1 MDAFTIEAFA
11 LLGIGL
17 AVIGLRTYWR
27 LSTVGIRNLKADDY
41 LMLLAAVVYSAET
54 YLAYSVGK
62 LWHGLA
68 NNGMT
73 DDERR
78 LLDPSSEERLQN
90 ADSRVVSLHVPAMVL
105 KAAMCTFYI
114 RLTDGLNLLM
124 RIYVGFALI
133 TSTWIAVLFSIL
145 FSCQPLEKNWQIY
158 PDPGSMC
165 APTGSYFMD
174 ITTNQDADFCQPAIS
189 KVDIFVTV
197 VLNVVTDLYLLTI
210 PIPMLWQSSI
220 KPVKKAALIVM
231 FSGGVFVTAA
241 GVLRCVLIITV
252 SSFSIHL
259 DSFVRMLWTT
269 ILSVVQ
275 RPSACIGAWN
285 PVTGAQQA
293 GSWAVRETFVAVITT
308 NLPLVFPMFR
318 IWLYPIAGT
327 VRQYS
332 SRALSHPSKDSRSG
346 ITGGSTKPQQ
356 PGGAFSLD
364 DRNPRRGK
372 GVRSVDH
379 ITGLTFSESERGFM
393 IRIAV
398 RRARSPSLQ
407 RRDDTALNIHPYNS
421 AKDRSVKV
429 GIKVTYMGIHYS

>member
-1 MDAFTIEAFA
+1 
-11 LLGIGL
+11 
-17 AVIGLRTYWR
+17 
-27 LSTVGIRNLKADDY
+27 
-41 LMLLAAVVYSAET
+41 
-54 YLAYSVGK
+54 
-62 LWHGLA
+62 
-68 NNGMT
+68 MT

-78 LLDPSSEERLQN
+78 LLNPSSEEYRL
-90 ADSRVVSLHVPAMVL
+90 RVGGSKTQIAGWSTYTFLLWVL

-133 TSTWIAVLFSIL
+133 ASTWIAVLFSIL
-145 FSCQPLEKNWQIY
+145 FGCQPLEKNWQIY
-158 PDPGSMC
+158 PDPG
-165 APTGSYFMD
+165 
-174 ITTNQDADFCQPAIS
+174 NFCQPAIS

-241 GVLRCVLIITV
+241 GVLRCVLIIT
-252 SSFSIHL
+252 
-259 DSFVRMLWTT
+259 
-269 ILSVVQ
+269 
-275 RPSACIGAWN
+275 N

-308 NLPLVFPMFR
+308 NLPMVFPMFR

-332 SRALSHPSKDSRSG
+332 SRALSHLSKDSRSG

-379 ITGLTFSESERGFM
+379 ITGLTFSESEERLYDQN
-393 IRIAV
+393 
-398 RRARSPSLQ
+398 RSPTGKVPVSAET
-407 RRDDTALNIHPYNS
+407 RRYSTQYP
-421 AKDRSVKV
+421 SV
-429 GIKVTYMGIHYS
+429 

>member
-78 LLDPSSEERLQN
+78 LLDPSSEEYRL
-90 ADSRVVSLHVPAMVL
+90 RVGGSKTQIAGWSTYTFLLWVL

-133 TSTWIAVLFSIL
+133 ASTWIAVLFSIL
-145 FSCQPLEKNWQIY
+145 FA
-158 PDPGSMC
+158 C
-165 APTGSYFMD
+165 APTGSCFMD

-241 GVLRCVLIITV
+241 GVLRCVLIIT
-252 SSFSIHL
+252 
-259 DSFVRMLWTT
+259 
-269 ILSVVQ
+269 
-275 RPSACIGAWN
+275 N
-285 PVTGAQQA
+285 PITGAQQA

-308 NLPLVFPMFR
+308 NLPMVFPMFR

-332 SRALSHPSKDSRSG
+332 SRALSHLSKDSRSG

-379 ITGLTFSESERGFM
+379 ITGLTFSESEERLYDQN
-393 IRIAV
+393 
-398 RRARSPSLQ
+398 RSPAGKVPVSAET
-407 RRDDTALNIHPYNS
+407 RRYSTQYP
-421 AKDRSVKV
+421 SV
-429 GIKVTYMGIHYS
+429 

>member
-78 LLDPSSEERLQN
+78 LLDPSSEEYRL
-90 ADSRVVSLHVPAMVL
+90 RVGGSKTQIAGWSTYTFLLWVL

-114 RLTDGLNLLM
+114 RLT
-124 RIYVGFALI
+124 
-133 TSTWIAVLFSIL
+133 
-145 FSCQPLEKNWQIY
+145 
-158 PDPGSMC
+158 
-165 APTGSYFMD
+165 
-174 ITTNQDADFCQPAIS
+174 DADFCQPAIS

-220 KPVKKAALIVM
+220 KPVKKVALIVM

-241 GVLRCVLIITV
+241 GVLRCVLIIT
-252 SSFSIHL
+252 
-259 DSFVRMLWTT
+259 
-269 ILSVVQ
+269 
-275 RPSACIGAWN
+275 N

-308 NLPLVFPMFR
+308 NLPMVFPMFR

-332 SRALSHPSKDSRSG
+332 SRALSHLSKDSRSG

-356 PGGAFSLD
+356 LGGAFSLD

-379 ITGLTFSESERGFM
+379 ITGLTFSESEERLYDQNHSPTGKVPVS
-393 IRIAV
+393 AET
-398 RRARSPSLQ
+398 RRYSTQYPS
-407 RRDDTALNIHPYNS
+407 
-421 AKDRSVKV
+421 V
-429 GIKVTYMGIHYS
+429 

>member
-1 MDAFTIEAFA
+1 IGRPVTMDAFTIEAFA

-78 LLDPSSEERLQN
+78 LLDPSSEEYRL
-90 ADSRVVSLHVPAMVL
+90 RVGGSKTQIAGWSTYTFLLWVL

-114 RLTDGLNLLM
+114 RLT
-124 RIYVGFALI
+124 A
-133 TSTWIAVLFSIL
+133 A
-145 FSCQPLEKNWQIY
+145 
-158 PDPGSMC
+158 C

-275 RPSACIGAWN
+275 RPNTYIRRLEPHNRCPASRVLGRPRDLCGRDYYQPTLGLPYVPHLAL
-285 PVTGAQQA
+285 PV
-293 GSWAVRETFVAVITT
+293 
-308 NLPLVFPMFR
+308 
-318 IWLYPIAGT
+318 AGT

-379 ITGLTFSESERGFM
+379 ITGLTFSESEERLYDQN
-393 IRIAV
+393 
-398 RRARSPSLQ
+398 RSPTGKVPVSA

-421 AKDRSVKV
+421 AKDRTVEV
-429 GIKVTYMGIHYS
+429 GIKVTYMSIHYS

>member
-41 LMLLAAVVYSAET
+41 LMLLAAIWGSRLSPILRFMLTISISGPET

-78 LLDPSSEERLQN
+78 LLNPSSEEYRL
-90 ADSRVVSLHVPAMVL
+90 RVGGSKTQIAGWSTYTFLLWVL

-114 RLTDGLNLLM
+114 RLTSFSPFFLVASLWR
-124 RIYVGFALI
+124 RIGRF
-133 TSTWIAVLFSIL
+133 IL
-145 FSCQPLEKNWQIY
+145 TQAA
-158 PDPGSMC
+158 C

-241 GVLRCVLIITV
+241 GVLRCVLIIT
-252 SSFSIHL
+252 
-259 DSFVRMLWTT
+259 
-269 ILSVVQ
+269 
-275 RPSACIGAWN
+275 N

-308 NLPLVFPMFR
+308 NLPMVFPMFR
-318 IWLYPIAGT
+318 IWLYLSQARYASTHRVLSRIFRRTPAVELPVVVLSLSNLVALLASMIGT
-327 VRQYS
+327 R
-332 SRALSHPSKDSRSG
+332 
-346 ITGGSTKPQQ
+346 
-356 PGGAFSLD
+356 GAV
-364 DRNPRRGK
+364 K
-372 GVRSVDH
+372 GLEAWIISQV
-379 ITGLTFSESERGFM
+379 
-393 IRIAV
+393 
-398 RRARSPSLQ
+398 
-407 RRDDTALNIHPYNS
+407 
-421 AKDRSVKV
+421 
-429 GIKVTYMGIHYS
+429 

>member
-78 LLDPSSEERLQN
+78 LLDPSSEEYRLRRLQN
-90 ADSRVVSLHVPAMVL
+90 ADSRVVDLHVPAMGPEGRHVHFL
-105 KAAMCTFYI
+105 
-114 RLTDGLNLLM
+114 
-124 RIYVGFALI
+124 
-133 TSTWIAVLFSIL
+133 
-145 FSCQPLEKNWQIY
+145 Y
-158 PDPGSMC
+158 PFD
-165 APTGSYFMD
+165 Y
-174 ITTNQDADFCQPAIS
+174 FCQPAIS

-241 GVLRCVLIITV
+241 GVLRCVLIIT
-252 SSFSIHL
+252 
-259 DSFVRMLWTT
+259 
-269 ILSVVQ
+269 
-275 RPSACIGAWN
+275 N

-379 ITGLTFSESERGFM
+379 ITGLTFSESEERLYDQN
-393 IRIAV
+393 
-398 RRARSPSLQ
+398 RSPTGKVPVSAET
-407 RRDDTALNIHPYNS
+407 RRYSTQYP
-421 AKDRSVKV
+421 SV
-429 GIKVTYMGIHYS
+429 

>member
-1 MDAFTIEAFA
+1 MDVFTIEAFA

-41 LMLLAAVVYSAET
+41 LVLLAAVWGSSADLPYSDIPGI
-54 YLAYSVGK
+54 LCGK

-78 LLDPSSEERLQN
+78 LLDPSSEEYRL
-90 ADSRVVSLHVPAMVL
+90 
-105 KAAMCTFYI
+105 
-114 RLTDGLNLLM
+114 

-158 PDPGSMC
+158 PDPGSM
-165 APTGSYFMD
+165 ARTGSYFMD

-197 VLNVVTDLYLLTI
+197 VLNVVTDLYLLTT

-231 FSGGVFVTAA
+231 FSGRGFRDRCRGSA
-241 GVLRCVLIITV
+241 LRADNNGELFLHPPGLI
-252 SSFSIHL
+252 
-259 DSFVRMLWTT
+259 
-269 ILSVVQ
+269 
-275 RPSACIGAWN
+275 RPHVN

-318 IWLYPIAGT
+318 IWLYSIAGT

-346 ITGGSTKPQQ
+346 
-356 PGGAFSLD
+356 D
-364 DRNPRRGK
+364 YRW
-372 GVRSVDH
+372 
-379 ITGLTFSESERGFM
+379 
-393 IRIAV
+393 
-398 RRARSPSLQ
+398 
-407 RRDDTALNIHPYNS
+407 
-421 AKDRSVKV
+421 
-429 GIKVTYMGIHYS
+429 

>member
-78 LLDPSSEERLQN
+78 LLDPSSEEYRL
-90 ADSRVVSLHVPAMVL
+90 RVGGSKTQIAGWSTYTFLLWVL

-133 TSTWIAVLFSIL
+133 TSTWIAAA
-145 FSCQPLEKNWQIY
+145 
-158 PDPGSMC
+158 C

-241 GVLRCVLIITV
+241 GVLRCVLIIT
-252 SSFSIHL
+252 
-259 DSFVRMLWTT
+259 
-269 ILSVVQ
+269 
-275 RPSACIGAWN
+275 N

-379 ITGLTFSESERGFM
+379 ITGLTFSESEERLYDQN
-393 IRIAV
+393 
-398 RRARSPSLQ
+398 RSPTGKVPVSAET
-407 RRDDTALNIHPYNS
+407 RRYSTQYP
-421 AKDRSVKV
+421 SV
-429 GIKVTYMGIHYS
+429 